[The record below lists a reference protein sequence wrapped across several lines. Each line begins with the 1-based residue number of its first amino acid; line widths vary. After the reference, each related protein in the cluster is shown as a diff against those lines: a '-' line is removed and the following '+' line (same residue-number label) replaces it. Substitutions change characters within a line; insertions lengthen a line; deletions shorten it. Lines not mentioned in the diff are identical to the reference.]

1 MKLRVKNSSFF
12 ILIIIII
19 FIIIGLNRASTQQIG
34 INFKVS
40 VYEVPLYLK
49 LYNFYGRHLN
59 YGSLVSLITKNSQ
72 NNQEKVIHISKWMTE
87 NIQRLSEGMEIVDS
101 HPLTIFERR
110 LGTEDQFSDLLSVM
124 LVYAGVKSFFLKTE
138 NGGAL
143 TYFKL
148 NGNWSIIDPYYGIM
162 FLNSE
167 GEMASLNDLKES
179 NWSLFTFDFEP
190 INMKN
195 FKSIFNEKFYD
206 INQVNDSYINKI
218 HSAPS
223 QEIITMTNKFDL
235 GGRSFIQSPLGRLQF
250 ILNRVINKNNK
261 S

>member
-1 MKLRVKNSSFF
+1 MKNSSFF
-12 ILIIIII
+12 ILLIVII
-19 FIIIGLNRASTQQIG
+19 FVLFGLNRTSTQQIG

-59 YGSLVSLITKNSQ
+59 YGYLVSLITKNSQ
-72 NNQEKVIHISKWMTE
+72 NNQEKVIHISKWMTK
-87 NIQRLSEGMEIVDS
+87 NIQRLPDGMEIVDS
-101 HPLTIFERR
+101 HPITIFERR
-110 LGTEDQFSDLLSVM
+110 LGVEDQFSDLLSVM
-124 LVYAGVKSFFLKTE
+124 LVYAGLKSFYIKTE
-138 NGGAL
+138 NGGVL

-190 INMKN
+190 VNMKN

-206 INQVNDSYINKI
+206 INQVKESYMNQIY
-218 HSAPS
+218 SAPS
-223 QEIITMTNKFDL
+223 QEIITMTNKFNL
-235 GGRSFIQSPLGRLQF
+235 GGRSFIQSPLGRFQY
-250 ILNRVINKNNK
+250 ILNRVLKKIINFE
-261 S
+261 SV

>member
-1 MKLRVKNSSFF
+1 LKSKIKLKFF
-12 ILIIIII
+12 SLTLILISILIV
-19 FIIIGLNRASTQQIG
+19 LNKPSTQLIG

-40 VYEVPLYLK
+40 EYQVPLYLK

-59 YGSLVSLITKNSQ
+59 YGSLVSRITKNSQ
-72 NNQEKVIHISKWMTE
+72 NDQEKVIHISKWITK
-87 NIQRLSEGMEIVDS
+87 NIQKLPDGMEIVDS
-101 HPLTIFERR
+101 HPITIFERR
-110 LGTEDQFSDLLSVM
+110 LGVEDQFSDLLSVM
-124 LVYAGVKSFFLKTE
+124 LVYAGLKSFYIKTE
-138 NGGAL
+138 NGGVL

-167 GEMASLNDLKES
+167 GEIASLNDLKES
-179 NWSLFTFDFEP
+179 NWSLFTLDFEP

-206 INQVNDSYINKI
+206 INQVNESYMTQIY
-218 HSAPS
+218 SAPS
-223 QEIITMTNKFDL
+223 QEIITMTNKFNL
-235 GGRSFIQSPLGRLQF
+235 GGRSFIQSPFGRLQF
-250 ILNRVINKNNK
+250 MLIRFLKKISK

>member
-1 MKLRVKNSSFF
+1 MKSRIKLKFF
-12 ILIIIII
+12 FLTLILISILIV
-19 FIIIGLNRASTQQIG
+19 LNKPSTQLIG

-40 VYEVPLYLK
+40 EYQVPLYLK

-59 YGSLVSLITKNSQ
+59 YSSLVSRITKNSQ
-72 NNQEKVIHISKWMTE
+72 NDQEKVIYISKWIKK
-87 NIQRLSEGMEIVDS
+87 NIQKLPKGLDVVDS

-110 LGTEDQFSDLLSVM
+110 MGIEDQFSDLLSVM
-124 LVYAGVKSFFLKTE
+124 LVYAGINSFFLE
-138 NGGAL
+138 SINDNAL
-143 TYFKL
+143 TYFEL

-162 FLNSE
+162 FLNSK
-167 GEMASLNDLKES
+167 GKMASLKDLKES
-179 NWSLFTFDFEP
+179 NWSLFTLDFEP

-206 INQVNDSYINKI
+206 INQINDSYMTQIYT
-218 HSAPS
+218 APS
-223 QEIITMTNKFDL
+223 KETIEMTNKFNL

-250 ILNRVINKNNK
+250 ILSRFLKKIHK